1 MTHIKRF
8 LRLRTRPVRK
18 FRLGLRL
25 GAKRWKKDVN
35 EMKKDLKKVTRL
47 TVESLNRNAVNAKNN
62 AGNYQIVLPSNRE
75 GAFNNLLV
83 LVLICLGKQPREG
96 PKTMQDV

>member
-1 MTHIKRF
+1 M
-8 LRLRTRPVRK
+8 
-18 FRLGLRL
+18 
-25 GAKRWKKDVN
+25 KKDVN
-35 EMKKDLKKVTRL
+35 EMKKDVKEMKKDLKEMKKDLKEVTKKVTRL
-47 TVESLNRNAVNAKNN
+47 TVESLNRNAYESNVVNAKNN

-96 PKTMQDV
+96 SKDGAGC